1 MQLSIQIRKLF
12 LDGSLVR
19 AVERYGRPVQMD
31 VTSPTRREF
40 LMALGAVAA
49 LLAMSSAGF
58 CGDKGGQK
66 PNIIII
72 LADDLGWADVGYHG
86 ARISTPSIDRLAR
99 EGVRLENFHACP
111 LCSPTR
117 AGLMTGRW
125 PIRYGMGESVIT
137 PWRKYGLPKS
147 ERTLADLL
155 AKAGYE
161 RRGAIGK
168 WHLGHYKEKLL
179 PLNRGFTHFYGHYNG
194 AFDYFTHKREGQ
206 LDWHRNFETCR
217 DEGYS
222 TDLIGREAV
231 RFIEE
236 SPVDKPFFLY
246 VPFNA
251 PHLPLQAKEQ
261 DIAKYNDIDNE
272 KKRIYAAM
280 VDSMDQA
287 IGKILD
293 ALDVRGIAENSFI
306 LFFSDNGGTSYG
318 DNRPWRGGK
327 GSVYEGGVRVPA
339 ALRWPA
345 GVAGGRSVDAMM
357 GYIDV
362 YPTIKRVAG
371 ITDPDP
377 NPLDGRDMLDVIRR
391 KAEAPKRDWF
401 SYIAQ
406 GSPDKTAVCD
416 GTWKLIVLGGNVLDM
431 TLERAIRVD
440 DSKAKPSVELFH
452 LERDPGERTN
462 LATEHPDIVAGLL
475 ERLKEFRRLK
485 ISGVPD
491 YREGRKGFKAPK
503 DWVIAQ

>member
-1 MQLSIQIRKLF
+1 MNVLS
-12 LDGSLVR
+12 
-19 AVERYGRPVQMD
+19 
-31 VTSPTRREF
+31 TRRDF
-40 LMALGAVAA
+40 LRTFGAGAA
-49 LLAMSSAGF
+49 LSTISPLGF
-58 CGDKGGQK
+58 CDDKKGQK

-86 ARISTPSIDRLAR
+86 GRISTPSIDRLAR

-137 PWRKYGLPKS
+137 PWRKYGLPTS
-147 ERTLADLL
+147 ERTIADLV

-161 RRGAIGK
+161 RRGVIGK
-168 WHLGHYKEKLL
+168 WHLGHYKREYL

-231 RFIEE
+231 RFIDE
-236 SPVDKPFFLY
+236 SPAGKPFFLY

-287 IGKILD
+287 IGRILKALD
-293 ALDVRGIAENSFI
+293 AKGIANNTFV

-327 GSVYEGGVRVPA
+327 GAVYEGGIRVPA
-339 ALRWPA
+339 VACWPA
-345 GVAGGRSVDAMM
+345 GIPGGRSVDAMM

-362 YPTIKRVAG
+362 YPTVKRIAG
-371 ITDPDP
+371 ITEPDP
-377 NPLDGRDMLDVIRR
+377 NPLDGRDMLDVIRGR
-391 KAEAPKRDWF
+391 AKAPKRDWF

-406 GSPDKTAVCD
+406 GNPDKAAICD
-416 GTWKLIVLGGNVLDM
+416 GTWKLLVLGGSVLDV
-431 TLERAIRVD
+431 TLAQATRPG
-440 DSKAKPSVELFH
+440 SPKSKPSVELFR
-452 LERDPGERTN
+452 LDRDPGEQRN
-462 LATEHPDIVAGLL
+462 LATEHPKIVTRLL

-485 ISGVPD
+485 ISSVPD
-491 YREGRKGFKAPK
+491 YREGREDFNAPK
-503 DWVIAQ
+503 DWVIPR

>member
-1 MQLSIQIRKLF
+1 LYKTQSRKSQPGVCE
-12 LDGSLVR
+12 D
-19 AVERYGRPVQMD
+19 D
-31 VTSPTRREF
+31 TW
-40 LMALGAVAA
+40 
-49 LLAMSSAGF
+49 
-58 CGDKGGQK
+58 QK

-86 ARISTPSIDRLAR
+86 GKISTPSIDRLAR
-99 EGVRLENFHACP
+99 EGIRLENFHACP

-125 PIRYGMGESVIT
+125 PIRYGMGEAVIT
-137 PWRKYGLPKS
+137 PWRKYGLPTT
-147 ERTLADLL
+147 ERTLADLV

-168 WHLGHYKEKLL
+168 WHLGHYRKKYL

-222 TDLIGREAV
+222 TDLIGREAAQFV
-231 RFIEE
+231 EE
-236 SPVDKPFFLY
+236 SPAGKPFFLY

-261 DIAKYNDIDNE
+261 DIAKYGNIDNE

-287 IGKILD
+287 IGRILD
-293 ALDVRGIAENSFI
+293 AVDAKGIAENTFV

-318 DNRPWRGGK
+318 DNKPWRGGK

-339 ALRWPA
+339 VVRWPA
-345 GVAGGRSVDAMM
+345 GVSGGGRSVDAMM

-362 YPTIKRVAG
+362 YPTVKR
-371 ITDPDP
+371 ITGVTGPDP
-377 NPLDGRDMLDVIRR
+377 SPLDGQDMLDVIRGR
-391 KAEAPKRDWF
+391 AKAPQRDWF

-406 GSPDKTAVCD
+406 GNPDKAAICD
-416 GTWKLIVLGGNVLDM
+416 GIWKLVVLGGSVLDT
-431 TLERAIRVD
+431 TLERAIRPGG
-440 DSKAKPSVELFH
+440 SRARPSVELFR
-452 LERDPGERTN
+452 LDRDPGEQTN
-462 LATEHPDIVAGLL
+462 LVAERPDIVGKLL